1 MKGEEFKSE
10 NNNLGNKLQN
20 VLSMKNNKMGK
31 TLAYANKDKRKA
43 LFILKNSSGD
53 PFVNI

>member
-10 NNNLGNKLQN
+10 NNKLGNKLQN

-31 TLAYANKDKRKA
+31 TLANANKDKRKT
-43 LFILKNSSGD
+43 LFI
-53 PFVNI
+53 